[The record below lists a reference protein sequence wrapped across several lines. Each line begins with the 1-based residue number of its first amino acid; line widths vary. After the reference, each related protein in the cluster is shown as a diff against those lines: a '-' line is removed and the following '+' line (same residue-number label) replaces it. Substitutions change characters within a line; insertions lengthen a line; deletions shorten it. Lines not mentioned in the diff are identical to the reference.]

1 MSTATLTRDQR
12 NSSPSPEGM
21 TTATLPGT
29 EGTVFSGRLR
39 GVSAIR
45 LSVLTDE
52 TTSPERQREANERA
66 AEMLNISFGE
76 DDERREAVDL
86 DVSASKT
93 APWERPELGRW
104 LADPDSFDV
113 IVWWRFDRA
122 VRSQGHMHEL
132 AKWASEHRK
141 MIVFAEGVGGGQQTF
156 DFRNPLDPVTR
167 MMLNQFAFAAEMEA
181 WSIKERVTGA
191 MAAMRKM
198 PFRFKGGRPSYGYKI
213 IPMPAEHGGVGKTL
227 AQDESAVKIIIRI
240 IRDLLSGKTITRIC
254 QELEHDQVPTPRD
267 HWSVS
272 RGRKTGGKTGGA
284 KGETN
289 VRDVFKW
296 VPTVLRKIL
305 TNPAL
310 LGWKMHNASP
320 IRDAQGEP
328 IMSTEQPILT
338 REEFDVVG
346 KFFDDRRMTE
356 PRAIPTDASK
366 LLRVIH
372 CGTCGSRM
380 YHQTNRKQQRAYTCG
395 GHLTRVKCASPMT
408 IRADWVEDYVERE
421 FLAMTG
427 RIRIQRTVIT
437 PGYDPAQELAH
448 TLAEFEAH
456 QEEKGRQKSN
466 TAKAAWQARADALDN
481 RMALLENTPA
491 RPEVREKVDTDETFA
506 DLWGLS
512 DDDARRLLMLDA
524 GARLEIRKGVRGGWR
539 TLDERRVSFTVAG
552 DLDPAI
558 ESWAGLRD
566 ELSMTPEG
574 APVAGSRVR
583 LAEPAAA

>member
-1 MSTATLTRDQR
+1 
-12 NSSPSPEGM
+12 M
-21 TTATLPGT
+21 TTTAPLAGT
-29 EGTVFSGRLR
+29 EGTVFTGRLR

-52 TTSPERQREANERA
+52 TTSPERQREANDRT
-66 AEMLNISFGE
+66 AEMLNIDFGE
-76 DDERREAVDL
+76 GDQRREAVDL

-93 APWERPELGRW
+93 APWERPELGKW

-122 VRSQGHMHEL
+122 VRSQGHMHKL
-132 AKWASEHRK
+132 AEWASEHRK
-141 MIVFAEGVGGGQQTF
+141 MIVFAEGVGGSQQTF

-191 MAAMRKM
+191 QAAMRRM

-227 AQDESAVKIIIRI
+227 GQDESAVKVIIRI
-240 IRDLLSGKTITRIC
+240 IRDLLDGKTITRIC
-254 QELEHDQVPTPRD
+254 QELENDEVPTPRD

-296 VPTVLRKIL
+296 VPTVLKKIL

-310 LGWKMHNASP
+310 LGWKMHNGDP
-320 IRDAQGEP
+320 IRDAEGAP
-328 IMSTEQPILT
+328 ILATEQPILT
-338 REEFDVVG
+338 REEFDVIG
-346 KFFDDRRMTE
+346 KLFDDRKITE

-366 LLRVIH
+366 LLRVVH

-380 YHQTNRKQQRAYTCG
+380 YHQTNKKQQRAYTCG

-421 FLAMTG
+421 FLALTG
-427 RIRIQRTVIT
+427 RIRIQRTIIT

-448 TLAEFEAH
+448 VLAEYEAH
-456 QEEKGRQKSN
+456 QEEKGEQKS
-466 TAKAAWQARADALDN
+466 TAAKAAWKRRAAALDN
-481 RMALLENTPA
+481 RMATLESTPA
-491 RPEVREKVDTDETFA
+491 RPETREKVATDETFA
-506 DLWGLS
+506 DLWGKS
-512 DDDARRLLMLDA
+512 DDDARRRLLLDA

-539 TLDERRVSFTVAG
+539 TLDPRRVSFTVTG
-552 DLDPAI
+552 DLDPAV

-566 ELSMTPEG
+566 ELTMTPET
-574 APVAGSRVR
+574 APAAGSRMR
-583 LAEPAAA
+583 LAEPVGASAA